1 MAEGRVI
8 IGYSYPYYALYSNTG
23 STITYSDGNDL
34 ARGVGVDFKLDT
46 ADSTNWYANNVMAES
61 AQVAFTGGQVTLT
74 CDGMHDEVRKAVAG
88 LPAPSTETVGSSS
101 VKFYDYDDRQSV
113 PFLGIGFVIKYME
126 NGVESFVPYV
136 FPKVKLTPESYAA
149 TTQGE
154 SVDFQT
160 NEYVFDIFRDDSA
173 NHRWQ
178 RIGEAQ
184 ASEVEAYNAVKAVL
198 GAK

>member
-23 STITYSDGNDL
+23 TTITYADGNDL
-34 ARGVGVDFKLDT
+34 ARGVGVDFSLDT

-74 CDGMHDEVRKAVAG
+74 CDGMHDDVRKAVAG
-88 LPAPSTETVGSSS
+88 LPAPTTETVGSAS

-136 FPKVKLTPESYAA
+136 FPKVK
-149 TTQGE
+149 
-154 SVDFQT
+154 
-160 NEYVFDIFRDDSA
+160 
-173 NHRWQ
+173 
-178 RIGEAQ
+178 
-184 ASEVEAYNAVKAVL
+184 
-198 GAK
+198 